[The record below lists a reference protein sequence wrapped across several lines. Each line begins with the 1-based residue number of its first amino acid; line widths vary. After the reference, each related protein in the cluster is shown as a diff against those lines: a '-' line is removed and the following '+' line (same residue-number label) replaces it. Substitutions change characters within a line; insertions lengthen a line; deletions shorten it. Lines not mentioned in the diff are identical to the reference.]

1 MSLEIS
7 APGEGFKNLAKI
19 HQKWLQDY
27 LDNLARQE
35 KSPLTI
41 QSYRSDLIHFLSWF
55 ELSLERPISVA
66 NASHIAAYQQYL
78 KSPSP
83 LVSKKV
89 KLHTLKW
96 LLGSLA
102 TFFAAAKRPLR
113 TRVVSLAAPTALA
126 PSTRKRRLTSLKK
139 FFDYLGEIHQ
149 AQGVNLFTKHPISQT
164 LHHIKLKDA
173 DIEHTKLL
181 RADEF
186 DQLTSELVYPEDR
199 LLCYL
204 LFDGGL
210 RIREAQRLKFSD
222 FNWESGSLDLIR
234 KGGKRHHLQLRR
246 KTRIFSELE
255 RVKVRQIRPSP
266 YIFSDKTGLRPLSVR
281 ALGAR
286 IKKYLERYLMDHQRS
301 AHSFR
306 KGCATEL
313 YQKTRDL
320 LHVRDYLNH
329 QNALVTQTYIENSSS
344 GVQISEEL

>member
-1 MSLEIS
+1 MNSQIIRPSDEAS
-7 APGEGFKNLAKI
+7 KLAKI
-19 HQKWLQDY
+19 HQKWLQEY
-27 LDNLARQE
+27 LQNLARQE

-55 ELSLERPISVA
+55 EHCFGRSIATA
-66 NASHIAAYQQYL
+66 NASHIAQYQHYL
-78 KSPSP
+78 KSPGEFQSEFKRASP
-83 LVSKKV
+83 SLFIVIFSFMR
-89 KLHTLKW
+89 
-96 LLGSLA
+96 LLAGHKRLIRPSSL
-102 TFFAAAKRPLR
+102 
-113 TRVVSLAAPTALA
+113 SLGGQSPLA

-139 FFDYLGEIHQ
+139 FFDYLGDIHR
-149 AQGVNLFTKHPISQT
+149 AKRERLFREHPVSNS

-181 RADEF
+181 CGNEVDTLA
-186 DQLTSELVYPEDR
+186 QNLTYPEDR

-222 FNWESGSLDLIR
+222 FDWEKGVIDLIR
-234 KGGKRHHLQLRR
+234 KGGKRHQLQLRR

-255 RVKVRQIRPSP
+255 RVKTRQIRSTPF
-266 YIFSDKTGLRPLSVR
+266 IFSDKTGLRPLSVR
-281 ALGAR
+281 TLQGR
-286 IKKYLERYLMDHQRS
+286 IKKYLELTISDSTRS

-320 LHVRDYLNH
+320 LFVRDYLNH

-344 GVQISEEL
+344 TSHL